1 MKKILSVILFAAVTA
16 GVGHTATV
24 NWGSTKS
31 EDSFIQ
37 DSTGAALSLNSFV
50 RIGFFNLTDPQI
62 SALALPTS
70 QNIAA
75 LDAAF
80 VEWDSS
86 RIGVG
91 SGNAAGAF
99 EKPSSRLLNTFTSGP
114 GVQLFMW
121 FLRSTSNGSSSL
133 SISTGFEQAIVY
145 RNKTTD
151 ADWAVPASDLAFP
164 VLPDTSDIGAPGGGL
179 RTGSV
184 VLAGSF
190 VPISAG
196 GASFNGAPSSAIQL
210 QAVPEP
216 TSAFLVAVGAA
227 GLMMRRRRQS

>member
-1 MKKILSVILFAAVTA
+1 MKKILCVSLVATLTL
-16 GVGHTATV
+16 GVAHSATI
-24 NWGSTKS
+24 NWGSTKF

-37 DSTGAALSLNSFV
+37 DSAGAALRLNSFV
-50 RIGFFNLTDPQI
+50 RIGFFNLTDLQI
-62 SALALPTS
+62 TALATPTS
-70 QNIAA
+70 GNIAT
-75 LDAAF
+75 LDANF

-91 SGNAAGAF
+91 SGNAPGAF
-99 EKPSSRLLNTFTSGP
+99 EKSASRLLNTFAP
-114 GVQLFMW
+114 GAGSQLFMW
-121 FLRSTSNGSSSL
+121 FLKSTSDGSSPL

-145 RNKTTD
+145 RNKTID

-164 VLPDTSDIGAPGGGL
+164 VGPDTSDIGAPGGAL
-179 RTGSV
+179 RSGAV

-190 VPISAG
+190 VPVSAG
-196 GASFNGAPSSAIQL
+196 GASFNGVPSSAVQL

-216 TSAFLVAVGAA
+216 TSVFLIAAGAA